1 MYNFVDTIEASE
13 SALLPSEAL
22 RINGKYIENAIPGY
36 RTLSVSGREA
46 LSPDVTSYETG
57 VRDGSNL
64 QYKRYPERI
73 IVVEYQLIAE
83 TNEAFRAA
91 YNELGSILDVEN
103 AELIFNDE
111 PDKFFV
117 GTPCI
122 IGRVTPGKNA
132 VVGEFEILCTDPFK
146 YSVVEYE
153 AEPTPGESTIMIDYN
168 GTYKSFPTLEAAFY
182 HEDEADFYQQEG
194 NTTSAHGMGDCG
206 YVAFFNEHKKII
218 QLGDPEET
226 DTETYAK
233 SQTLTNWYFRT
244 SGGWGNNAKLV
255 WAANQGSIGPNVV
268 DEVGTLGM
276 KAYEYNNTEPEITT
290 GTILNNKKSSSS
302 AAPTFY
308 YTVKA
313 KAYDRTETAV
323 KVEFSITASMGT
335 SSNYFGNGLGLV
347 ASIYDGSKWHDVT
360 LKKTSAY
367 WKGKSGHTVNKTITF
382 SGLSANTASLTG
394 LKFKVTR
401 SDSYGDAGKLS
412 ETACNSLTISKY
424 VAPTPSAYCLRCS
437 DYGTGEKWHG
447 ASISR
452 AVPADAAGDVGA
464 TNFTFSYIH
473 KLSIGSGK
481 NADKEI
487 GSFQVTLT
495 DKNGKAV
502 AGVIIHKN
510 SKGKKGSIRFIV
522 NNKIVEKIDAD
533 VSYGN
538 KKFALNKTSTITKA
552 GKKVTFNIGGTK
564 KTFSNAAI
572 ASAVVTK
579 MTISMATY
587 GTNTPLSYNGLYYVK
602 FVKNNCDTFEDISNK
617 FSANDIVEANCKN
630 GEILLNGV
638 PEPMYGALGND
649 WEEFYLTPG
658 LNQIGYSYSDWV
670 EDDYAPTVKVRYR
683 EVFL

>member
-22 RINGKYIENAIPGY
+22 QINGEYIENLIPGY

-46 LSPDVTSYETG
+46 LSPDVMSYETG

-91 YNELGSILDVEN
+91 YNELGRILDVTD

-111 PDKFFV
+111 LDKFFV

-182 HEDEADFYQQEG
+182 EEDENTDSIEEG
-194 NTTSAHGMGDCG
+194 SSGLTGDGDCG

-233 SQTLTNWYFRT
+233 SQTLSSWYFRT
-244 SGGWGNNAKLV
+244 SGGWGTNSKLI
-255 WAANQGSIGPNVV
+255 WAANDGDIGPNAVS
-268 DEVGTLGM
+268 EVGTLGM
-276 KAYEYNNTEPEITT
+276 KAYEYTYTEPETTT
-290 GTILNNKKSSSS
+290 GTILNNKKS
-302 AAPTFY
+302 AASTPVFY

-412 ETACNSLTISKY
+412 ETACSNLAISKY

-437 DYGTGEKWHG
+437 NYGTGDKWHG

-452 AVPADAAGDVGA
+452 VLKADAAGDVGA
-464 TNFTFSYIH
+464 ANFTFSYIH
-473 KLSIGSGK
+473 KFSIGSGK

-487 GSFQVTLT
+487 GSFQVTLS

-502 AGVIIHKN
+502 AGIIVHKN
-510 SKGKKGSIRFIV
+510 SKGKKGTLRFIV
-522 NNKIVEKIDAD
+522 NNKIVQTVD
-533 VSYGN
+533 VDMSYGN

-564 KTFSNAAI
+564 KTFNNAAI
-572 ASAVVTK
+572 ASTAVTK

-587 GTNTPLSYNGLYYVK
+587 GTNTPLSYNGLYYTK
-602 FVKNNCDTFEDISNK
+602 FVKNNCDTFEDIVNK

-649 WEEFYLTPG
+649 WEGFYLTPG

-670 EDDYAPTVKVRYR
+670 EDDYAPAVKVRYR